1 MGNKK
6 NQRVRKE
13 MINKYGEKCF
23 IEELHLRDK
32 KDIEKEFKL
41 YGKKQRKIMDELTYH
56 HIIERCK
63 GGATTEENGAI
74 LRNINHRWF
83 NRLSKEKQAEI
94 NRLFQV
100 YKKNYEKC
108 NIEFVDVLE
117 TGVQILFTDLEV
129 YEQKKTE
136 KDRYERA
143 KKKEQDR
150 KDIEKGYFKWEDER

>member
-100 YKKNYEKC
+100 YKRNYEKC
-108 NIEFVDVLE
+108 NIEFVDDLD
-117 TGVQILFTDLEV
+117 TGIEIAFTDLQV
-129 YEQKKTE
+129 YDQKKE
-136 KDRYERA
+136 RKDKFNRA
-143 KKKEQDR
+143 REKEQAR
-150 KDIEKGYFKWEDER
+150 KDIERGFEEWEK

>member
-41 YGKKQRKIMDELTYH
+41 YGKKQRKVMDELTYH

-100 YKKNYEKC
+100 YKRNYEKC

-117 TGVQILFTDLEV
+117 TGIEIAFTDLQV
-129 YEQKKTE
+129 YDQKKE
-136 KDRYERA
+136 RKDKFNRA
-143 KKKEQDR
+143 REKEQER
-150 KDIEKGYFKWEDER
+150 KDIEKGYMEWEK

>member
-100 YKKNYEKC
+100 YKRNYEKC

-117 TGVQILFTDLEV
+117 TGIEIAFTDLQV
-129 YEQKKTE
+129 YDQKKE
-136 KDRYERA
+136 RKDKFNRA
-143 KKKEQDR
+143 REKEQAR
-150 KDIEKGYFKWEDER
+150 KQIERGFEEWEK

>member
-41 YGKKQRKIMDELTYH
+41 YGKKQRKVMDELTYH
-56 HIIERCK
+56 HIIEKCK

-100 YKKNYEKC
+100 YKRNYEKC

-117 TGVQILFTDLEV
+117 TGIEIAFTDLQV
-129 YEQKKTE
+129 YDQKKE
-136 KDRYERA
+136 RKDKFNRA
-143 KKKEQDR
+143 REKEQDR
-150 KDIEKGYFKWEDER
+150 KEIERGIEEWEKI

>member
-6 NQRVRKE
+6 NQKIRKE

-41 YGKKQRKIMDELTYH
+41 YGKKQRKVMDELTYH
-56 HIIERCK
+56 HIVEKCK

-94 NRLFQV
+94 NRLFQI
-100 YKKNYEKC
+100 YKRNYEKC
-108 NIEFVDVLE
+108 NIEFVDDLE
-117 TGVQILFTDLEV
+117 NGIEIAFTDFS
-129 YEQKKTE
+129 YEPPE
-136 KDRYERA
+136 KEKYERA
-143 KKKEQDR
+143 KKKQQDR
-150 KDIEKGYFKWEDER
+150 KEIEKGYLKWEDER

>member
-100 YKKNYEKC
+100 YKRNYEKC
-108 NIEFVDVLE
+108 NIEFVDDLD
-117 TGVQILFTDLEV
+117 TGIEIAFTDLQV
-129 YEQKKTE
+129 YDQKKE
-136 KDRYERA
+136 RKDKFNRA
-143 KKKEQDR
+143 REKEQAR
-150 KDIEKGYFKWEDER
+150 KQIERGFEEWEK